1 MVINMKIFRLSLFN
15 LRKNR
20 REALA
25 IVFLT
30 LITVFLL
37 GTVAANIAKAST
49 VFEDSFDATG
59 SVNNYLVFRDGKYR
73 EEYKEILEDEYVKE
87 EVIKVDLLYAIAA
100 GVINNQNEKI
110 AYNILFFTIFYKYW
124 ISYNVRYCIIIY
136 L

>member
-1 MVINMKIFRLSLFN
+1 M
-15 LRKNR
+15 
-20 REALA
+20 A

-110 AYNILFFTIFYKYW
+110 AYNILFFTEENERRTRVLLKGILYPKRRYW
-124 ISYNVRYCIIIY
+124 DLSIPSGCPSILR
-136 L
+136 